1 MRHRVNSTKL
11 GRSTSHRSALTASL
25 VSNLIKQGRIKT
37 TLAKAKLA
45 RSAAEKIVTV
55 ARRDDVTAR
64 RRAMA
69 KLRQKDAV
77 AKLFS
82 DIVPMCAGRN
92 GGYTRIVKL
101 GRRSSDSSE
110 MAILEWVGTPV
121 ATAGET
127 AE

>member
-77 AKLFS
+77 SKLFS